1 MPHALP
7 CWRELRFTFS
17 HFFAPVVFLLL
28 VSCAPHKQPPSYDH
42 ALTLFRRG
50 ELAQAREEVQQAAAR
65 CGSDQYCRWQ
75 CRILLSEIL
84 IYLSHDKDARTLLKD
99 GPPGTPEFAR
109 LAVRRNMLL
118 GYYHLDAAPG
128 PSSDQ
133 LDESYR
139 QAIRLGLTDLLPE
152 IEILQARRLFDSGR
166 TEEAR
171 AAVLQARQQAVEQH
185 DPYNEAAALNNL
197 GMMSLVRSRFDE
209 AIPWF
214 EKTLEPARRAG
225 ASPLVTAAYNNLALC
240 YTQLGAYDQALKLQ
254 QEANVWLGAGEILS
268 VRRDLLGE
276 MGRTLALKG
285 DTRRAIEYY
294 RQALDLTR
302 KLNDGSVDTLSNLA
316 SALAEL
322 GDWDAA
328 AQVNR
333 EELVLC
339 RDDRSR
345 AFATVNTAVIAAGRK
360 QFENSIAQFQK
371 ALLLNSRD
379 PDPSIVWESHAGLA
393 RAYASVGDKRLARD
407 NFQKA
412 VDIVDHNQAVLRRD
426 EYKMSFLASLI
437 RLYRDYVDFL
447 VASGDPAAA
456 LEVVESSRARILA
469 ATVAP
474 EKATWPGTLADL
486 KSAARRSGSI
496 FLSYWLAPR
505 QSYMWLVSG
514 TGIRQFTL
522 PPSAEIEALVE
533 RTRQFLL
540 EWDPIAHENPTARRL
555 SEMLIAPAAP
565 FIPAGSRVII
575 VPDGALHYLN
585 FETLP
590 VYSEKPHYW
599 IEDVTVAVAPSLGI
613 AAAPPAHPIPAR
625 SLLIIGDPVYSGKD
639 FDQLLYS
646 PQEISRIESRFGA
659 ARKTVITGAAA
670 NPSAYRSANP
680 GQFSIIHFSTH
691 GEANAQS
698 PLDSAIILSPKDG
711 QFKLYARD
719 VIEVPLHADLVTIS
733 ACRSAGARVYSGEG
747 LIGFAW
753 AFLRAGARYVVA
765 GLWDVTDRSTP
776 EMMDDFY
783 RDLSSGRTP
792 VEALRTA
799 KLAMIHSTGAFR
811 KPYYWGPFQIYIR

>member
-1 MPHALP
+1 M
-7 CWRELRFTFS
+7 
-17 HFFAPVVFLLL
+17 FLLL
-28 VSCAPHKQPPSYDH
+28 ASCAPHKQPASYGH
-42 ALTLFRRG
+42 ALALFRRG
-50 ELAQAREEVQQAAAR
+50 ELAEAREEVQKAATH
-65 CGSDQYCRWQ
+65 CGPDQHCRWE

-84 IYLSHDKDARTLLKD
+84 IYLSHDNDARALLK
-99 GPPGTPEFAR
+99 GSPPDTPEFAR
-109 LAVRRNMLL
+109 LAVRRSMLL
-118 GYYHLDAAPG
+118 GYYHLNAGA
-128 PSSDQ
+128 SSDL

-139 QAIRLGLTDLLPE
+139 QAVQRGLSDLLPE

-171 AAVLQARQQAVEQH
+171 AAVLKAREQAVAQH

-254 QEANVWLGAGEILS
+254 QEANVWLGAGEIVS

-276 MGRTLALKG
+276 IGRTLALKG
-285 DTRRAIEYY
+285 DTRRAIDYY

-328 AQVNR
+328 AQVNG
-333 EELVLC
+333 EELALC

-345 AFATVNTAVIAAGRK
+345 AYAAVNTAVIAAGRK
-360 QFENSIAQFQK
+360 QFENAISQFQQ
-371 ALLLNSRD
+371 ALLINSRD

-393 RAYASVGDKRLARD
+393 RAYAAAGSKQLAREH
-407 NFQKA
+407 FQKA
-412 VDIVDHNQAVLRRD
+412 VDIVDRNQEVLRRD

-447 VASGDPAAA
+447 VASGDPTAA

-469 ATVAP
+469 TTIAP
-474 EKATWPGTLADL
+474 EKTARRLSLADL
-486 KSAARRSGSI
+486 KNATRRSGAV
-496 FLSYWLAPR
+496 FLSYWIAPR
-505 QSYMWLVSG
+505 QSYLWLVSA
-514 TGIRQFTL
+514 TGIHQFTL
-522 PPSAEIEALVE
+522 PPAAEIEALVE
-533 RTRQFLL
+533 RSRRFLL

-555 SEMLIAPAAP
+555 YEALVAPAAP

-599 IEDVTVAVAPSLGI
+599 IEDVTVAVAPSLAI
-613 AAAPPAHPIPAR
+613 AAAPPRHPTPAR

-639 FDQLLYS
+639 FDRLLYS
-646 PQEISRIESRFGA
+646 PQEISRIESRFGSV
-659 ARKTVITGAAA
+659 RKTVITGAAA
-670 NPSAYRSANP
+670 NPAAYRSASP
-680 GQFSIIHFSTH
+680 GQFSVIHFSTH

-711 QFKLYARD
+711 RFKLYARD
-719 VIEVPLHADLVTIS
+719 VIDLPLHADLVTIS

-747 LIGFAW
+747 LVGFAW

-783 RDLSSGRTP
+783 RDLAAGRTP
-792 VEALRTA
+792 VDALRNA
-799 KLAMIHSTGAFR
+799 KLAMIHSPGAFR
-811 KPYYWGPFQIYIR
+811 KPYYWGPFEVYIR